1 MLPFVVV
8 RGCSGRVSPFAFCV
22 DVFLFFAEGY
32 TQVTGVVAMMT
43 GRVLLVCALCVLWCG
58 AGGGG
63 CTEDQLPVVVS
74 SVISASGVVAGNA
87 AGHTVTGE
95 AGVVSLQQSRLDNVG
110 NSAAGSPPLQA
121 ALEPESP
128 TEQPQ
133 SDPEHTVP
141 STNSQSSGEERQD
154 GAPDGPPGKPGISPN
169 QENNKNVSNENQ
181 QSNDSPSH
189 SGNDDVV
196 SRNSEER
203 REDTPSSTEIIVT
216 TPSEEGHERENVTP
230 SLEQPQGNSTAAPA
244 ITTQT
249 ISTTPPDQS
258 ESNTVKMS
266 EVSPQSTGTTQTNNT
281 TTKVGDS
288 DSSTAVSHT
297 TSPFFL
303 LLLVAVAAAV
313 VAA

>member
-1 MLPFVVV
+1 M
-8 RGCSGRVSPFAFCV
+8 AM
-22 DVFLFFAEGY
+22 
-32 TQVTGVVAMMT
+32 MMT

-63 CTEDQLPVVVS
+63 CTEDQLPIVVS

-95 AGVVSLQQSRLDNVG
+95 AGVVSLQQSRPDNVG

-141 STNSQSSGEERQD
+141 LTNSQSSGEERQD
-154 GAPDGPPGKPGISPN
+154 GAPDGTPGKPGISPS
-169 QENNKNVSNENQ
+169 QVDNKKLSNGNQ
-181 QSNDSPSH
+181 QRIDPPSPS
-189 SGNDDVV
+189 GKDNVV
-196 SRNSEER
+196 SHKSEER
-203 REDTPSSTEIIVT
+203 REDTPSNAEIPVA
-216 TPSEEGHERENVTP
+216 TPSEEGHERENDTP

-258 ESNTVKMS
+258 ESNTVKTS

-297 TSPFFL
+297 TSSL
-303 LLLVAVAAAV
+303 LLLVVVACAAAAAV

>member
-1 MLPFVVV
+1 M
-8 RGCSGRVSPFAFCV
+8 AM
-22 DVFLFFAEGY
+22 
-32 TQVTGVVAMMT
+32 MMT
-43 GRVLLVCALCVLWCG
+43 GRVLLVCAFCVLWCG
-58 AGGGG
+58 ACGGG
-63 CTEDQLPVVVS
+63 CSDEVVEDVVEQPVNSESGGVVTHNPTGLAVPGVAGKPSAEQTQLNNVEG
-74 SVISASGVVAGNA
+74 SASR
-87 AGHTVTGE
+87 E
-95 AGVVSLQQSRLDNVG
+95 VSLE
-110 NSAAGSPPLQA
+110 A
-121 ALEPESP
+121 AL
-128 TEQPQ
+128 QPVSTTQQTQ

-141 STNSQSSGEERQD
+141 STHSQSSGEERQD

-203 REDTPSSTEIIVT
+203 REDTPSSTEILVA

-249 ISTTPPDQS
+249 ISMTTPDVG
-258 ESNTVKMS
+258 ESNTVKTS
-266 EVSPQSTGTTQTNNT
+266 EVSPQSTETTQTNNT

-297 TSPFFL
+297 TSPL
-303 LLLVAVAAAV
+303 LLLVVVACAAAAAV